1 MDIRPFFCV
10 IMKVIKVFFIALF
23 FCLAGTNVAS
33 AITQDAT
40 KLRIYAHSLNSVLE
54 DNTGTYTFTY
64 STNSNAQSGRIVFY
78 RDSMYIFPVKE
89 DNKIVRKDTV
99 IWKEE
104 AGFYPLTGKLLQT
117 GTHSVQITKYD
128 LPKYTN
134 KRAYRNMTW
143 AVELKNE
150 KLTQIYKIYENKNF
164 RCPQSIAIDNNPDSE
179 FFGRIYIAN
188 APTSMRDG
196 LSEDRY
202 DHGIVVLDPVMN
214 DANTPF
220 KKLGYGKTAYKP
232 TGWDFPGDGSSTE
245 LADRHWFMQSI
256 AVNPVNN
263 HVYFAKST
271 NSSNDGV
278 TGTAVF
284 EMTPQTED
292 NGVLT
297 GSKSDNVVAGLR
309 EITRVNSITFDQRG
323 NMYLMNE
330 ATAIQEVT
338 NGPWQATGKLFK
350 LKQEDE
356 DAAYD
361 RAINI
366 MTPED
371 TLTKTEVKE
380 YGRYAK
386 DLSHWYSNYNSLI
399 VHGRGGI
406 WVSQYETNNLDKYPV
421 LGHMHMNNYG
431 DSDEPKEEFQL
442 DISWRPTR
450 YYNKHLGK
458 DR

>member
-202 DHGIVVLDPVMN
+202 DPRYRC
-214 DANTPF
+214 F
-220 KKLGYGKTAYKP
+220 
-232 TGWDFPGDGSSTE
+232 
-245 LADRHWFMQSI
+245 
-256 AVNPVNN
+256 
-263 HVYFAKST
+263 
-271 NSSNDGV
+271 
-278 TGTAVF
+278 
-284 EMTPQTED
+284 
-292 NGVLT
+292 
-297 GSKSDNVVAGLR
+297 
-309 EITRVNSITFDQRG
+309 
-323 NMYLMNE
+323 
-330 ATAIQEVT
+330 
-338 NGPWQATGKLFK
+338 GPC
-350 LKQEDE
+350 DE
-356 DAAYD
+356 
-361 RAINI
+361 
-366 MTPED
+366 
-371 TLTKTEVKE
+371 
-380 YGRYAK
+380 
-386 DLSHWYSNYNSLI
+386 
-399 VHGRGGI
+399 
-406 WVSQYETNNLDKYPV
+406 
-421 LGHMHMNNYG
+421 
-431 DSDEPKEEFQL
+431 
-442 DISWRPTR
+442 
-450 YYNKHLGK
+450 
-458 DR
+458 